1 MSSMR
6 TLLSAVCVA
15 SLAAALVSAQNAR
28 PTDLVGRTFRG
39 HVVSVIDGDTMDV
52 VRVNTKRHIRIRL
65 DGIDAPETGEPF
77 YQQARNL
84 ARVTVFDRVVD
95 IVGKDVDRYGRLVAR
110 IQANGKDL
118 STEIVSAG
126 LACHFLR
133 YSSDPTLA
141 GAEARAR
148 SLGLGFWA
156 AGSPKPGCAALNSST
171 APAQLSKGFFGNVSS
186 RVYHSSTCRNARCKN
201 CTQEFSSSAAAEAAG
216 YRAARDCV
224 K

>member
-1 MSSMR
+1 MR
-6 TLLSAVCVA
+6 TLLSVVCAATLVA
-15 SLAAALVSAQNAR
+15 ASVSAQNAR
-28 PTDLVGRTFRG
+28 PTDLVGRTFQA
-39 HVVSVIDGDTMDV
+39 HVVGVIDGDTMEV

-65 DGIDAPETGEPF
+65 DAIDAPETGEPF
-77 YQQARNL
+77 SEEARSM
-84 ARVTVFDRVVD
+84 ARVTVFDKIVE

-110 IQANGKDL
+110 IQTNGKDL

-133 YSSDPTLA
+133 HSSDATLTLA
-141 GAEARAR
+141 EKRAR

-156 AGSPKPGCAALNSST
+156 AGSPKPRCAALNSAT
-171 APAQLSKGFFGNVSS
+171 GLAPLSQGFFGNVSS
-186 RVYHSSTCRNARCKN
+186 RVYHSSTCKNARCKN

-216 YRAARDCV
+216 YRPARDCV